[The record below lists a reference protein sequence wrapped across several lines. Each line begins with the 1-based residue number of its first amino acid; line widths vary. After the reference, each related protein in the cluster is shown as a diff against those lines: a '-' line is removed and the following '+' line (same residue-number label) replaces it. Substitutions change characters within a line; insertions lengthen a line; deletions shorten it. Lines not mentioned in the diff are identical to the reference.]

1 MRGSLY
7 FYPVTN
13 TYQKYAIIVAG
24 GSGSRMHSS
33 IPKQFLLLNDLPVL
47 MHTIKAFFIADNKTK
62 IVLVLP
68 ETQIPYWNELCS
80 KYHFFIKHDIVNGGE
95 TRFHSVLNALNTISN
110 EDSIIAVH
118 DGVRP
123 LASRKLITRCFEEA
137 HTHKAVIPTIP
148 VSDSIRLLDNGN
160 SKALNRTQYHT
171 VQTPQCFAYN
181 ILKEAYQ
188 QPFTDAFTDDASV
201 VETDGYKIVLV
212 EGEASNIKITTPVDM
227 AIAGALLNTKPEN
240 E

>member
-1 MRGSLY
+1 MRSSLY
-7 FYPVTN
+7 FYAVAS

-47 MHTIKAFFIADNKTK
+47 MHTVNAFFIADTTTK

-68 ETQIPYWNELCS
+68 EMQIPYWNELCS
-80 KYHFFIKHDIVNGGE
+80 KYHFFIKHSIVNGGE

-123 LASRKLITRCFEEA
+123 LASRKLILRCFEEA
-137 HTHKAVIPTIP
+137 NTHKAVIPAIS
-148 VSDSIRLLDNGN
+148 VSDSIRIVENGT
-160 SKALNRTQYHT
+160 SKALNRTQYRI

-181 ILKEAYQ
+181 VLKEAYQ
-188 QPFTDAFTDDASV
+188 QAYTDAFTDDASV

-212 EGEASNIKITTPVDM
+212 EGESANIKITTPVDM
-227 AIAGALLNTKPEN
+227 AIASALLNTKPEN